1 MSAQKILVVDDDPDI
16 LFLLDRS
23 LAAEG
28 YEVSV
33 AEDGE
38 IGLSL
43 VQTERPDLVILDI
56 LLPASSGLEI
66 CRKIREV
73 DSRTYIFM
81 LTALDEDVDKVRGL
95 DTGAD
100 DYLTKPFNMMELSAR
115 IRSVFRRMESA
126 GGGDAAAFGRVKIDF
141 VKREVE
147 ESEQLMEF
155 TQKEFDLLAYLV
167 RRPGEAVSREKLFEE
182 IWGESSDI
190 GMRNIDNFILRIRK
204 KLEPDPGNP
213 VHFMTVYGYGYKFL
227 PGDR

>member
-1 MSAQKILVVDDDPDI
+1 MSARKILVVDDDPDI

-38 IGLSL
+38 KGLSL

-56 LLPASSGLEI
+56 LLPVSSGLEI

-73 DSRTYIFM
+73 DSKTYIFM
-81 LTALDEDVDKVRGL
+81 LTALDDEADKVRGL

-126 GGGDAAAFGRVKIDF
+126 GDGDAAAFGRVKIDF
-141 VKREVE
+141 LKREVE
-147 ESEQLMEF
+147 QSGQLMEF

-167 RRPGEAVSREKLFEE
+167 HRPGEAVSREKLFEE
-182 IWGESSDI
+182 IWGESSGI

-227 PGDR
+227 LGDR

>member
-1 MSAQKILVVDDDPDI
+1 MSARKILVVDDDPDI

-23 LAAEG
+23 LTAEG
-28 YEVSV
+28 YDVSI

-38 IGLSL
+38 KGLSL
-43 VQTERPDLVILDI
+43 VQTLRPDMVILDI
-56 LLPASSGLEI
+56 MLPVSSGLEI
-66 CRKIREV
+66 CEKIREV
-73 DSRTYIFM
+73 NSKIYICM
-81 LTALDEDVDKVRGL
+81 LTALGEDVDKVRGL

-115 IRSVFRRMESA
+115 IRSVFRRMELA
-126 GGGDAAAFGRVKIDF
+126 GGDVAAFGGVTIDF
-141 VKREVE
+141 IKREVE
-147 ESEQLMEF
+147 QGGQLVEF
-155 TQKEFDLLAYLV
+155 TQREFDLLAYLV
-167 RRPGEAVSREKLFEE
+167 RRPGEAVSREKLFGE

-227 PGDR
+227 PGED